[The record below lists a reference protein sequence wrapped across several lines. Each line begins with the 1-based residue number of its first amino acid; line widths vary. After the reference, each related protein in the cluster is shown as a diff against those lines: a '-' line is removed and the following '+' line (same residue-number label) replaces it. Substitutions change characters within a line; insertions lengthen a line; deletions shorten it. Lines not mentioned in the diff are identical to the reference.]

1 MIRFSTALRNA
12 IASNYGMG
20 MAMNKGVIRLYTGDF
35 PASPD
40 LAPTGNLLGEITNNG
55 IAYTP
60 GTNKDTAGLRVKLL
74 SPGIVQKDGNWVL
87 KGSASGE
94 AGWFRWYSSQ
104 VDNFGTNTNFI
115 RMDGQMAVDLYL
127 ASYLLSPA
135 TNVEIEAFTISLPMG
150 QQ

>member
-12 IASNYGMG
+12 IVSNYGLG
-20 MAMNKGVIRLYTGDF
+20 MVMNKGVIRLYSGDM
-35 PASPD
+35 PANPD
-40 LAPTGNLLGEITNNG
+40 LAPSGPILGEITQDG
-55 IAYTP
+55 IPYTP

-74 SPGIVQKDGNWVL
+74 SPGILQKNGVWVL
-87 KGSASGE
+87 KGKATGQ
-94 AGWFRWYSSQ
+94 ATWFRWYSSQ
-104 VDNFGTNTNFI
+104 VDDFGTNTNFI

-135 TNVEIEAFTISLPMG
+135 TNVDIEAFSISLPMG